1 MTNGRVA
8 GDCSMPGVRAM
19 RRVAAVLLGVSC
31 VGESAS
37 QKGTSDRGAATP
49 YHAAGEEGSGIAVAV
64 VLDNSGSMGN
74 AAPGDT
80 RPKTDVARAAIAT
93 MLDATEGFIRAHPD
107 VPVKVAM
114 LWFASSRHVTTVL
127 PVQAYSPDAVRAAL
141 HSIPRPSGGTAIG
154 VALEVAREQLYRA
167 GVFRKHI
174 LVVTDGV
181 NTDGPAPD
189 VVAREIWRRSQGGVH
204 LHVVAFD
211 TDPGK
216 FAFLHEVQGDLVGA
230 GSGPA
235 LRAGLDEIYQ
245 QRILA
250 ESATN
255 IERPVA
261 QDTTR
266 PPR

>member
-1 MTNGRVA
+1 M
-8 GDCSMPGVRAM
+8 VR
-19 RRVAAVLLGVSC
+19 
-31 VGESAS
+31 E
-37 QKGTSDRGAATP
+37 QP
-49 YHAAGEEGSGIAVAV
+49 
-64 VLDNSGSMGN
+64 
-74 AAPGDT
+74 
-80 RPKTDVARAAIAT
+80 
-93 MLDATEGFIRAHPD
+93 
-107 VPVKVAM
+107 
-114 LWFASSRHVTTVL
+114 
-127 PVQAYSPDAVRAAL
+127 
-141 HSIPRPSGGTAIG
+141 IPRPSGGTAIG

-235 LRAGLDEIYQ
+235 LRAGLEEIYQ